1 MCQEDHSSTASASQ
15 LDVER
20 GNCGDT
26 CVDAKVP
33 YARRVGEE
41 ETSVKRDH
49 IELDIRESMSTDLR
63 VTNDGNDE
71 YDA

>member
-1 MCQEDHSSTASASQ
+1 
-15 LDVER
+15 
-20 GNCGDT
+20 
-26 CVDAKVP
+26 VDAKVP